1 MATSQLPLAYL
12 NMPKS
17 ACSTIKNI
25 LYFLETG
32 DWYSDPLAIH
42 RHLKEGGPLLRG
54 KKLVDHRQSHH
65 LQRPYVAFTFVRH
78 PGRRAYSAFIDK
90 IWSQHPYSFP
100 VIQQYMRDE
109 RGVRLADNLPN
120 PTVDDVRA
128 AFSAFLE
135 FAVDNLAHK
144 TPFPSNPHCQ
154 VQFQRLRGTAARE
167 HLAFIGRVESFA
179 IDMAAL
185 LQMAGCR
192 LDPAEVVSKRFNEGP
207 PPPFSYDQVV
217 DDAINDKLKAI
228 YRLDYTAF
236 GYLTQHDASC
246 RSSAVLEL
254 QSASS
259 PAPSTPP
266 KPRRMIS
273 DPTGNS
279 SRDWPAGK

>member
-1 MATSQLPLAYL
+1 MATSRLPLAYL

-32 DWYSDPLAIH
+32 DWYSDPVAIH
-42 RHLKEGGPLLRG
+42 RHLKKGGPLLRG
-54 KKLVDHRQSHH
+54 KKLVEHCQSHH

-100 VIQQYMRDE
+100 AIQQYLRDT
-109 RGVRLADNLPN
+109 RGVRLADELPAA
-120 PTVDDVRA
+120 TVDEVRL
-128 AFSAFLE
+128 AFSAFLD
-135 FAVDNLAHK
+135 FAADNLANK
-144 TPFPSNPHCQ
+144 TPFPSNPHWQ
-154 VQFQRLRGTAARE
+154 VQFQRLRCTAPRE

-179 IDMAAL
+179 ADMAAL
-185 LQMAGCR
+185 LQMAGCE
-192 LDPAEVVSKRFNEGP
+192 LGVADVVNKRFNEGP
-207 PPPFSYDQVV
+207 PPPFEYKQIV

-228 YRLDYTAF
+228 YHLDYTAF
-236 GYLTQHDASC
+236 GYSTQLDASY

-266 KPRRMIS
+266 SP
-273 DPTGNS
+273 DE
-279 SRDWPAGK
+279 